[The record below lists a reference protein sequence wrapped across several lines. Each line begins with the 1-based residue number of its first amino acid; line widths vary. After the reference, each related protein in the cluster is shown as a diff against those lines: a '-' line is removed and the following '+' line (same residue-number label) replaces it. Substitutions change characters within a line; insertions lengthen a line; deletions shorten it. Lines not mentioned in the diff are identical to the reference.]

1 MLRFGEDRALA
12 VLARF
17 VRLRVID
24 REGAYWR
31 RGIQAA
37 GRWLRETGNTV
48 LRVPYTV
55 ITPED
60 WGEVGGYPLGQWLAE
75 QRRAYAAGMLGAGR
89 VAELEKLG
97 MVWSEQNPAWADG
110 IAVARAY
117 AAVHGHFLPPTTTTW
132 ERHPIGV
139 WAKNARATARRAREN
154 EELRAAGRPVPSPA
168 VIPRRRRLPH
178 RSAQDTAV
186 VGRPAVSTQF
196 SGRGQ
201 WRRV

>member
-1 MLRFGEDRALA
+1 MSGAAAGVLRFGEDRALA

-24 REGAYWR
+24 PEGAYWR

-60 WGEVGGYPLGQWLAE
+60 WSGVGGYPLGQWLAE

-117 AAVHGHFLPPTTTTW
+117 AAVHGHFLPPTPQRGKGIRSGYGRRTRGPQPAGHGRT
-132 ERHPIGV
+132 RSC
-139 WAKNARATARRAREN
+139 AR
-154 EELRAAGRPVPSPA
+154 AGRPVPSPA
-168 VIPRRRRLPH
+168 GAMTEARRDDR
-178 RSAQDTAV
+178 
-186 VGRPAVSTQF
+186 GPA
-196 SGRGQ
+196 R
-201 WRRV
+201 